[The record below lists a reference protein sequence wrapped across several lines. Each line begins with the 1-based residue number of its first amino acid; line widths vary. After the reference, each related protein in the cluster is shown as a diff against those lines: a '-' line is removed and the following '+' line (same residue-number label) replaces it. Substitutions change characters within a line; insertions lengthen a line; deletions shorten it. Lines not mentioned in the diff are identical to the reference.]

1 MKSFTDIEQSKK
13 LAEILPLK
21 SADMC
26 YRIVAYNPNNT
37 HEYAPYCFKGTLSS
51 DIPCWS
57 LAALLKVIPKTFGGL
72 NGTRNVLR
80 MDYSYKDFAIW
91 YDKMSFGVD
100 SELPDITMK
109 SPVNACVKMI
119 LELKEMSLL

>member
-1 MKSFTDIEQSKK
+1 MKAFTDIEQSTQLQK
-13 LAEILPLK
+13 ILPIE

-26 YRIVAYNPNNT
+26 YRLVAYNPSNS
-37 HEYAPYCFKGTLSS
+37 HEYAPYCFIGTQSS

-57 LAALLKVIPKTFGGL
+57 LAALLKVIPKTFCDL

-80 MDYSYKDFAIW
+80 MDYSDKDFGIW

-119 LELKEMSLL
+119 LELKKMSLL